1 MKLLLNHSSQTINGF
16 THIRVTTGNVDIF
29 GNSDIA

>member
-1 MKLLLNHSSQTINGF
+1 MELLLNDSSQAINGF
-16 THIRVTTGNVDIF
+16 THIRITTGNVDIF